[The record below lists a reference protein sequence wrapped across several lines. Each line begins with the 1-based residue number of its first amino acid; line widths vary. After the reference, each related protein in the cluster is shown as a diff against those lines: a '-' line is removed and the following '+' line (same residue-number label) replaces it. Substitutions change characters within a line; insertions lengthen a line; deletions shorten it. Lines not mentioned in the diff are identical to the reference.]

1 MNLILLNA
9 ESNPLTKPAI
19 ILRDLWKAL
28 ELKERYQEWSSRQ
41 LEDFTQ
47 GIDFKEVQVNLH
59 QGNGT
64 FLSDHAVT
72 IEVAKHIALMSR
84 TENGKRYRQKLIEL
98 EESTNTPKIPKT
110 YNEAIKALANSI
122 IENEKL
128 LLESAEKESIITKQA
143 PMVSMYKTTLDTST
157 TRGLREVVGLLKPH
171 IKERELSNLL
181 LEKEWTYRTKNGKTK
196 IYASTMDAGYMK
208 YIEILD
214 KDGVP
219 HMANRF
225 TRIGIAK
232 IAEYIGIHNDSE
244 FVDRLKA
251 EFE

>member
-1 MNLILLNA
+1 MNLILLDNN
-9 ESNPLTKPAI
+9 SNPLSKPAI

-28 ELKERYQEWSSRQ
+28 EISKKYTDWCNTQ

-47 GIDFKEVQVNLH
+47 GIDFTDVHLRVNINNVALH
-59 QGNGT
+59 
-64 FLSDHAVT
+64 DHAVT

-84 TENGKRYRQKLIEL
+84 TDKGKQYRQKLIEL
-98 EESTNTPKIPKT
+98 EESTLTPKIPKT
-110 YNEAIKALANSI
+110 YEEALEHLLASVKETRILNNTIK
-122 IENEKL
+122 
-128 LLESAEKESIITKQA
+128 TQA

-181 LEKEWTYRTKNGKTK
+181 LEKGWTYKNKNGKTK
-196 IYASTMDAGYMK
+196 IYADTMDNGFMK
-208 YIEILD
+208 YIELLD
-214 KDGVP
+214 KDGIP

-232 IAEYIGIHNDSE
+232 LAEYIGIHNDSE
-244 FVDRLKA
+244 FVERLQS
-251 EFE
+251 EFGA